1 MAALTEDILISRS
14 GQFDLESIQRVQLS
28 RLALG
33 KVEVLQLCTSLVSL
47 DLSGNM
53 VRHYSCGGL
62 RLACTSPV
70 AMVFQVTDLRGL
82 GALPKLKTLDAS
94 QNRIR
99 SLSACLIASSVI
111 PWC

>member
-53 VRHYSCGGL
+53 VRHT
-62 RLACTSPV
+62 AV
-70 AMVFQVTDLRGL
+70 ADS
-82 GALPKLKTLDAS
+82 D
-94 QNRIR
+94 
-99 SLSACLIASSVI
+99 
-111 PWC
+111 